1 MLPPR
6 LVRRVVFAP
15 LMLFATFFLI
25 TTLPLWAIIA
35 AAAVPLLP
43 GRFRALRLLWMLL
56 IYMVYESVG
65 ILRLFGLW
73 VSGGFGAR
81 MRTPA
86 MQEEHYELMRW
97 FLSGLYDSA
106 VRVLKLEVELEER
119 QGRNELLQTMRRP
132 LLVFGR
138 HAGPGDSF
146 LLIHEVLVRLGR
158 RTRIV
163 LKDLL
168 QFDPCLDIVLNRL
181 PNRFITSDPQ
191 AGDRMI
197 AAIGDLAEDMGD
209 LDALVIFPEGAN
221 FTESRRKRAI
231 SKLRSKGFRKHA
243 QQATKMRNVLA
254 PRPGGALA
262 AIEATPE
269 VDIMFVAHTGLEDMA
284 TVADVWRGLPMDQ
297 AVKIG
302 WWIVPEENLPGGD
315 QERIDWLFQ
324 EWGEVDAWIETNRS
338 PA

>member
-6 LVRRVVFAP
+6 PIRRVLLAP
-15 LMLFATFFLI
+15 LMIVVTFLLV
-25 TTLPLWAIIA
+25 TTLPVWIIIA
-35 AAAVPLLP
+35 AAAVPFLP
-43 GRFRALRLLWMLL
+43 GRFRALRLLWMLI

-73 VSGGFGAR
+73 VSSGFGAR
-81 MRTPA
+81 LRSVA
-86 MQEEHYELMRW
+86 MQEEHYELIRW
-97 FLSGLYDSA
+97 FLSSLYDSA
-106 VRVLKLEVELEER
+106 VRVLKLDVSLEER

-146 LLIHEVLVRLGR
+146 LLIHEVMIRLGR
-158 RTRIV
+158 RPRIV

-181 PNRFITSDPQ
+181 PNRFITSDPA

-197 AAIGDLAEDMGD
+197 AAIGELAEDMGD

-221 FTESRRKRAI
+221 FTEKRRTRAI
-231 SKLRSKGFRKHA
+231 EKLRLKGFRKHA
-243 QQATKMRNVLA
+243 DHATRMRNVLA

-262 AIEATPE
+262 AIEATPK
-269 VDIMFVAHTGLEDMA
+269 VDIMFVAHTGLEDMV
-284 TVADVWRGLPMDQ
+284 TIGDLWRGLPMDQ
-297 AVKIG
+297 VVKIG
-302 WWIVPEENLPGGD
+302 WWIVPEEDVPEGD
-315 QERIDWLFQ
+315 DQQIDWLFR
-324 EWGEVDAWIETNRS
+324 EWGDVDSWIAANRS
-338 PA
+338 GS